1 MAQEPNIRAQVRSF
15 ILSHFLV
22 GEREDSLKDSTP
34 LLTTGIVS
42 SIAMLEL
49 VAFIEEE
56 YSILLGQDDLTPERL
71 DNVERIVDL
80 VEKLSQQQREL
91 T

>member
-1 MAQEPNIRAQVRSF
+1 MAQDRNIRAEVRSF
-15 ILSHFLV
+15 ILTHFLV
-22 GEREDSLKDSTP
+22 GEREDSLTDSTE

-49 VAFIEEE
+49 VAFLEEE
-56 YSILLGQDDLTPERL
+56 YAILLGQDDLTPERL

-80 VEKLSQQQREL
+80 VEKLSQQREV